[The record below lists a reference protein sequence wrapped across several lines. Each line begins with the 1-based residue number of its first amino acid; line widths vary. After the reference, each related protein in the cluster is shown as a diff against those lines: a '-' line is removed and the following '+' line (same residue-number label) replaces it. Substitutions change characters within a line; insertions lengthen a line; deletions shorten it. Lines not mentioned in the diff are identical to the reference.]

1 MKWFFY
7 IFGIFIFIAAP
18 KELIPGAVGLITL
31 GIAFHINDVK
41 EDILARIDKM
51 EKTLKKD
58 IKDLDVKK

>member
-7 IFGIFIFIAAP
+7 IFGILTLMLVPSEFLSGP
-18 KELIPGAVGLITL
+18 VGLITI

-41 EDILARIDKM
+41 DDILARIDKM
-51 EKTLKKD
+51 EKTLKRD